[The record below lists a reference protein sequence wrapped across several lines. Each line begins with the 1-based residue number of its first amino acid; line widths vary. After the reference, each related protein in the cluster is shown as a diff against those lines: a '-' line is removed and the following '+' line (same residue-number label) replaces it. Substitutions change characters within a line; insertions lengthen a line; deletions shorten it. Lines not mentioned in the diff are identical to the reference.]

1 MASWVLPSHSLPLC
15 ITPIQHSVP
24 RVITVHCLYHRS
36 LHYSPL
42 IVKLQVSS
50 SHSKA
55 CLLSQSLYSP
65 HFSPTLCPCFPVSL
79 HRFLV
84 FLCVAPLGFVRLL
97 LLRIDF
103 VLGRPCPQPYLI
115 SEWRQEGITYQGVST
130 SSHFCHLI
138 TPFLRIP
145 LFFSSEMDLEM
156 EIWSDFNDC
165 ICTWMNLRA
174 LQ

>member
-1 MASWVLPSHSLPLC
+1 MVSWVLPSHSLPLC

-24 RVITVHCLYHRS
+24 WVITVRCLYHRF

-42 IVKLQVSS
+42 IVKLR
-50 SHSKA
+50 
-55 CLLSQSLYSP
+55 LLLPLKSQSAITKSL
-65 HFSPTLCPCFPVSL
+65 FSSFFTNTLSVFSRECPS
-79 HRFLV
+79 
-84 FLCVAPLGFVRLL
+84 FLCVAPLGFVHLL

-115 SEWRQEGITYQGVST
+115 SEWRQEGITYQGVSA

-138 TPFLRIP
+138 TPFLRTP
-145 LFFSSEMDLEM
+145 LFFSLEMDLEM

-165 ICTWMNLRA
+165 MCTWMNLRA